1 MRGRTWRGVA
11 GTVAIAV
18 GMLAVHALAAN
29 HGEGERQPESAETL
43 NELGLTYRAQGLVP
57 AAIAAFQR
65 AAALRPTWGGP
76 ELNLADTYRAAERY
90 RDALHV
96 LRDLEAR
103 PVEIPRYR
111 IYNALALVY
120 LDMDQHKEAEHVARQ
135 ALALAAHYVPA
146 RISLALALFEQRR
159 YPEATQEFEAVVEL
173 EMKPDTVFFLCQ
185 LYALQRQ
192 EDTTLAC
199 LARALAVGIP
209 AETVRKEALFFF
221 IRTRPEYSRLVG
233 TTP

>member
-1 MRGRTWRGVA
+1 MS
-11 GTVAIAV
+11 AV
-18 GMLAVHALAAN
+18 PALAAD
-29 HGEGERQPESAETL
+29 HGEGGRQPESAETL
-43 NELGLTYRAQGLVP
+43 NQLGLTYRTQGLVSE
-57 AAIAAFQR
+57 AIRAFQR

-90 RDALHV
+90 RDALQV

-103 PVEIPRYR
+103 PVEIPRHR

-120 LDMDQHKEAEHVARQ
+120 LDMDHHKEAERVARQ
-135 ALALAAHYVPA
+135 AIALASQYVPA
-146 RISLALALFEQRR
+146 RTSLGLALFEQRR
-159 YPEATQEFEAVVEL
+159 YPEATQEFEAVVAL
-173 EMKPDTVFFLCQ
+173 ETRPDTVFFLCQ

-192 EDTTLAC
+192 EDATLAC
-199 LARALAVGIP
+199 LARALAAGI
-209 AETVRKEALFFF
+209 AVEAVRREALFFF